1 MMHITDINH
10 DIARG
15 DIRGIE
21 EAFRALIAW
30 PKEEEIRGATPS
42 TLKRALKA
50 ACEALEGD
58 PGIMP
63 RAILELVSE
72 ASGEPVG
79 ATYGEGA
86 TAVLDR
92 LTFWLAQ
99 FEIERAA

>member
-1 MMHITDINH
+1 MHITDINH

-15 DIRGIE
+15 DLRGIKD
-21 EAFRALIAW
+21 AFGALIAW
-30 PKEEEIRGATPS
+30 PKEERIRGATPT

-58 PGIMP
+58 PSIMP
-63 RAILELVSE
+63 PAIFELISE
-72 ASGEPVG
+72 ASGDAVG
-79 ATYGEGA
+79 ATYGDGA

-92 LTFWLAQ
+92 LTYWLAQ

>member
-1 MMHITDINH
+1 MHIAHINH

-21 EAFRALIAW
+21 HAFRALIAW
-30 PKEEEIRGATPS
+30 PNEEEIRGATPI

-50 ACEALEGD
+50 ACEALQGD
-58 PGIMP
+58 PSIMP
-63 RAILELVSE
+63 NAILEPISE
-72 ASGEPVG
+72 AAGEPVG

-99 FEIERAA
+99 FEIQRAA

>member
-30 PKEEEIRGATPS
+30 PKEEEIRGATPI

-58 PGIMP
+58 PSIMP
-63 RAILELVSE
+63 RAVLEPISE
-72 ASGEPVG
+72 AAGEAVG

-92 LTFWLAQ
+92 LTYWLTR
-99 FEIERAA
+99 FEIEMAA